1 MRKIKKKIHF
11 ITFLTALTLYIKLI
25 YRICGEKMKV
35 PCEIIMWYVLP
46 AIRRDF
52 AKIMMEEYG
61 LNQKEVAAKL
71 GITDAAVSQY
81 LSAKRGKIKISDGK
95 IQSEIRE
102 SAKKIVDGTE
112 SAMIKEICRICEILK
127 SRGMIEKMIGR

>member
-1 MRKIKKKIHF
+1 M
-11 ITFLTALTLYIKLI
+11 
-25 YRICGEKMKV
+25 EV

-52 AKIMMEEYG
+52 TKIMMEEYG